1 MYSSSPNDEA
11 YVDTDSEIFKKYLE
25 IVSDTVIFEGVTTSA
40 ARDDIIIGCQN
51 GTYTLEEANRGSDKR
66 SRHDVKRVVKKA
78 SPGRKALSKAHKP

>member
-40 ARDDIIIGCQN
+40 ARDDIIGCQN
-51 GTYTLEEANRGSDKR
+51 GACTLEEAIEVRTREVDMMLNE
-66 SRHDVKRVVKKA
+66 
-78 SPGRKALSKAHKP
+78 

>member
-40 ARDDIIIGCQN
+40 ARDDE
-51 GTYTLEEANRGSDKR
+51 TTL
-66 SRHDVKRVVKKA
+66 
-78 SPGRKALSKAHKP
+78 L